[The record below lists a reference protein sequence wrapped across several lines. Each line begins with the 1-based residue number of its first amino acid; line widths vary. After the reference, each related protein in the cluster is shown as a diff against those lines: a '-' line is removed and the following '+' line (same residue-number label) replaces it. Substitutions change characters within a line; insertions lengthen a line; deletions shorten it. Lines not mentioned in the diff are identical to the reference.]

1 VEMCCDE
8 TGNAR
13 LQSPMR
19 RADRLFRIV
28 QILRRRSLAT
38 ARQLAEELEVS
49 ERTVYRDVADLGA
62 SGVPI
67 RGEAGVGYAIDSG
80 YDLPPLM
87 FTVEELEA
95 LILGARMVIAWC
107 DPDLTDAAKDAVAK
121 VEHVLPQRLRERMS
135 RTALFVPNFGWTVP
149 GAEHMSGLRSAIRD
163 RHKVRITYSD
173 AKAEETT
180 RTVHP
185 LGLFFWGAVATV
197 GGWCELRA
205 DFRTFRVDR
214 IEALVITSEE
224 FETPTGRTVQD
235 YFRVMAERG

>member
-1 VEMCCDE
+1 
-8 TGNAR
+8 
-13 LQSPMR
+13 MR

-38 ARQLAEELEVS
+38 ARQLA
-49 ERTVYRDVADLGA
+49 
-62 SGVPI
+62 
-67 RGEAGVGYAIDSG
+67 
-80 YDLPPLM
+80 
-87 FTVEELEA
+87 EELEA

-205 DFRTFRVDR
+205 DLRPFRVDR